1 MKWRARRADLPVS
14 YGVHE
19 VRSIRDTTASARA
32 MPPEVIHRHQMTVEE
47 YLELDASA
55 QDTRYEYLAGRV
67 FALAGASPT
76 HTLIKDNIRS
86 ELHPHLRPRECRSFT
101 SDQRVQLGA
110 GDYVY
115 PDLVALCGPPRYTD
129 DDPASLLNPKM
140 IVEVSSESTRDRDH
154 SSKLDAYLDI
164 ESLQEYWMVEARE
177 PLVVQYVRRGEEWVV
192 RTTRDLDAM
201 LKCEAFG
208 LEISLS
214 DVYALV
220 DFADEAENAP
230 TASGTESTL
239 DG

>member
-1 MKWRARRADLPVS
+1 
-14 YGVHE
+14 
-19 VRSIRDTTASARA
+19 
-32 MPPEVIHRHQMTVEE
+32 MPTEVIHPQQMTVEE

-55 QDTRYEYLAGRV
+55 QDMRYEYLGGHV
-67 FALAGASPT
+67 FALAGASPP
-76 HTLIKDNIRS
+76 HNLIKDNIRS
-86 ELHPHLRPRECRSFT
+86 EIHPHLRPRECRSFT
-101 SDQRVQLGA
+101 SDQRVQLGEHF
-110 GDYVY
+110 VY
-115 PDLVALCGPPRYTD
+115 PDLVALCGTPQYTD
-129 DDPASLLNPKM
+129 DTPASLLNPEL
-140 IVEVSSESTRDRDH
+140 IVEVLSESTRDRDH

-230 TASGTESTL
+230 TASRTESTL

>member
-1 MKWRARRADLPVS
+1 
-14 YGVHE
+14 
-19 VRSIRDTTASARA
+19 
-32 MPPEVIHRHQMTVEE
+32 MPTEVIHPQQMTVEE
-47 YLELDASA
+47 YLKLDASA
-55 QDTRYEYLAGRV
+55 QDMRYEYLGGHV
-67 FALAGASPT
+67 FALAGASPP
-76 HTLIKDNIRS
+76 HNLIKENCS
-86 ELHPHLRPRECRSFT
+86 GVFHAPLRAQGCRSFS
-101 SDQRVQLGA
+101 SDQRVQLGD
-110 GDYVY
+110 GGYVY
-115 PDLVALCGPPRYTD
+115 PDFVALCGTPRYTD
-129 DDPASLLNPKM
+129 DNPASLLNPEL
-140 IVEVSSESTRDRDH
+140 IVEVLSESTRDRDH

-164 ESLQEYWMVEARE
+164 ESLQEYWMVESRE